1 MYQPTGED
9 VKSDEE
15 RSIESEDLQKDEIS
29 DLFDHSAEDLEE
41 ASLGNPSDLT
51 TAPTLGVPILNILG
65 RTQAGYQ
72 DGKSTD
78 EGKTAARRGGV
89 QRLPGGEQSGRRLS
103 SIVGSHWT
111 PQRDP
116 TRGIFTRQDIE
127 SSDGTTQTGSQ
138 AFDQVPHGRGYET
151 RVEGYG
157 SPREKE
163 GEKMT
168 QPLPTSKH
176 SEPLDSDNGG
186 FRPKVPLKPSGP
198 PLHPSRPT
206 VQKTEGVEFT
216 WAETSGIEEKSA
228 ELQREKDL

>member
-1 MYQPTGED
+1 MHQRRCTSQPE
-9 VKSDEE
+9 KMLRAMRREAS
-15 RSIESEDLQKDEIS
+15 SQKTCRRTSSPIS
-29 DLFDHSAEDLEE
+29 LEDLEDT
-41 ASLGNPSDLT
+41 SLENPSDLT

-65 RTQAGYQ
+65 WTQAGYQ

-116 TRGIFTRQDIE
+116 TRGVFTRQDIE
-127 SSDGTTQTGSQ
+127 SSDGTTLTGSQ
-138 AFDQVPHGRGYET
+138 AFDQVPPGRGYET

-168 QPLPTSKH
+168 QPLPTSDH
-176 SEPLDSDNGG
+176 SEPVTMEDLD
-186 FRPKVPLKPSGP
+186 RRCL
-198 PLHPSRPT
+198 
-206 VQKTEGVEFT
+206 
-216 WAETSGIEEKSA
+216 
-228 ELQREKDL
+228 